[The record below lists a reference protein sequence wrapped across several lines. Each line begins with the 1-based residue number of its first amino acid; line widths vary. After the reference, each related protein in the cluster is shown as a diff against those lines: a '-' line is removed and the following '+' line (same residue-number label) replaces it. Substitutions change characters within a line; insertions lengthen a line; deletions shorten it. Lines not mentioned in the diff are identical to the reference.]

1 MQVPASRVLAA
12 ALFLSAAS
20 VPSVFGQSVISA
32 QSGVVQY
39 VEGKVL
45 LNDHA
50 IDPKFGQFPAV
61 KNNQILRTEEGRA
74 EILLTPG
81 VFLRMGEN
89 SSIRMVSNLLT
100 DTKVEFLSGSALVEA
115 ADILKDNAISILYK
129 DRSVQL
135 LKDGLYRFDS
145 APARVLVYNGEA
157 VLFSGKDR
165 LTLKNGRETDLDGS
179 VLSAEKFNGKSEQSD
194 ELYLWSQRRD
204 SYVAMANVASAQTVT
219 SGGSAWSNS
228 GWAFNPFYG
237 MYTYIPLSG
246 VSYSPFGYG
255 FWSPYA
261 AYQMFGSPYGYGY
274 GYGYPYGYG
283 NSGGGGRNSIASVS
297 KGAPGRA
304 RMTTQPV
311 RLPTGVSGS
320 RIGASPAMRGGY
332 SRGGYSRG
340 GSVSS
345 GSRGYSG
352 GNYSSGSVGRSS
364 GSYSAPS
371 MSAGPRVGGGGGGA
385 STHR

>member
-12 ALFLSAAS
+12 ALFLSAAA
-20 VPSVFGQSVISA
+20 VPSLFGQSVISA

-61 KNNQILRTEEGRA
+61 KNGEILRTEEGRA

-81 VFLRMGEN
+81 VFLRLGEN
-89 SSIRMVSNLLT
+89 SSVRMVSNRLT
-100 DTKVEFLSGSALVEA
+100 DTKVEFLGGSALVEA

-145 APARVLVYNGEA
+145 APPRVLVYNGEA
-157 VLFSGKDR
+157 VLFSGNDR
-165 LTLKNGRETDLDGS
+165 LTLKNGHETDLDGS

-204 SYVAMANVASAQTVT
+204 SYVAMANVASAQTVNT
-219 SGGSAWSNS
+219 YGSAWSNS

-237 MYTYIPLSG
+237 MYTYIPLNG

-274 GYGYPYGYG
+274 GYGYPGYG
-283 NSGGGGRNSIASVS
+283 SSGGGSRNSIASVS

-304 RMTTQPV
+304 RAASQPV

-320 RIGASPAMRGGY
+320 RIGVGPAMRGGY
-332 SRGGYSRG
+332 SRGGSMAPASRG
-340 GSVSS
+340 S
-345 GSRGYSG
+345 SG
-352 GNYSSGSVGRSS
+352 GNYGSGSVGRSS
-364 GSYSAPS
+364 GSYSAPA
-371 MSAGPRVGGGGGGA
+371 MSAAPRASGGGGGGSA
-385 STHR
+385 RR

>member
-1 MQVPASRVLAA
+1 
-12 ALFLSAAS
+12 
-20 VPSVFGQSVISA
+20 
-32 QSGVVQY
+32 
-39 VEGKVL
+39 
-45 LNDHA
+45 
-50 IDPKFGQFPAV
+50 
-61 KNNQILRTEEGRA
+61 
-74 EILLTPG
+74 
-81 VFLRMGEN
+81 
-89 SSIRMVSNLLT
+89 
-100 DTKVEFLSGSALVEA
+100 
-115 ADILKDNAISILYK
+115 
-129 DRSVQL
+129 
-135 LKDGLYRFDS
+135 DS

-157 VLFSGKDR
+157 VLFSGNDR

-204 SYVAMANVASAQTVT
+204 SYVAMANVASAQTVS

-261 AYQMFGSPYGYGY
+261 AYQMFGSP
-274 GYGYPYGYG
+274 YPYGYG

-332 SRGGYSRG
+332 SRGG
-340 GSVSS
+340 SVSS
-345 GSRGYSG
+345 GSRGYS
-352 GNYSSGSVGRSS
+352 
-364 GSYSAPS
+364 
-371 MSAGPRVGGGGGGA
+371 
-385 STHR
+385 

>member
-1 MQVPASRVLAA
+1 MQVPASRVLTAVF
-12 ALFLSAAS
+12 FLSAAGF
-20 VPSVFGQSVISA
+20 PSLFGQSVISA

-61 KNNQILRTEEGRA
+61 KNGEVLRTEQGRA

-89 SSIRMVSNLLT
+89 SSVRMVSNLLT
-100 DTKVEFLSGSALVEA
+100 DTKVEFLTGSALVEA

-135 LKDGLYRFDS
+135 VKDGLYRFDS
-145 APARVLVYNGEA
+145 NPPRVLVYNGEA
-157 VLFSGKDR
+157 VLFSGNDR
-165 LTLKNGRETDLDGS
+165 VTLKNDREADLAGGGL
-179 VLSAEKFNGKSEQSD
+179 LSAEKFNGKSEQSD

-204 SYVAMANVASAQTVT
+204 SYVAMANVASAQTVNS
-219 SGGSAWSNS
+219 SGSPWFSS
-228 GWAFNPFYG
+228 GWAYNPFYG
-237 MYTYIPLSG
+237 MYTFVPFNG
-246 VSYSPFGYG
+246 VAYSPFGYG

-274 GYGYPYGYG
+274 GYPYNYG
-283 NSGGGGRNSIASVS
+283 AYGGGGRNSLARVS
-297 KGAPGRA
+297 NGAPGRA
-304 RMTTQPV
+304 RAISQPV
-311 RLPTGVSGS
+311 RLPTGVSGN
-320 RIGASPAMRGGY
+320 RIGAGRAMTGARGGY
-332 SRGGYSRG
+332 RG
-340 GSVSS
+340 GSMA
-345 GSRGYSG
+345 GASRGSF
-352 GNYSSGSVGRSS
+352 GSMGRSS
-364 GSYSAPS
+364 GYSAPA
-371 MSAGPRVGGGGGGA
+371 MSSAPRMSGGGGGA